1 MYTTVQD
8 QKGNLEVLVH
18 LDVDCR
24 DRKAIRASEATDH
37 QDHLAEM
44 EEMETM
50 VSGAEMVEMETMV
63 RHTLSAFDN
72 TSSIDITCV

>member
-37 QDHLAEM
+37 QDHLADEVRLVM
-44 EEMETM
+44 HDSNN
-50 VSGAEMVEMETMV
+50 VS
-63 RHTLSAFDN
+63 RILYLL
-72 TSSIDITCV
+72 CV